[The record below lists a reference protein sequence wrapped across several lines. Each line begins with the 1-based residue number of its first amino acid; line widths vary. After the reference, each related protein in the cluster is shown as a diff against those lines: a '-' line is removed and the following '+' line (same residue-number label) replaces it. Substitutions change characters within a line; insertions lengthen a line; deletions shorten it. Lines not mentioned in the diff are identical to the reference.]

1 MKFQRSN
8 ILEKIFQ
15 QCLYLHY
22 IFLKNQHY
30 AFISSCQHI
39 QLLMYFLKKII
50 SPMAYSSS
58 QCQLLSYIVTGYRH
72 QMLVVFIYITACR
85 QSSHWKFTNTI
96 VISVQKKEPFQFL
109 LLDNRLS
116 FHCTHILVIAYNDA
130 DILVSAY
137 SISNLL
143 TNMLV
148 TPANILV

>member
-15 QCLYLHY
+15 QCSYLHY

-72 QMLVVFIYITACR
+72 CRCQQRLFTLLHAGNLVIGVYKHY
-85 QSSHWKFTNTI
+85 SHISLEKRT
-96 VISVQKKEPFQFL
+96 ISVSAFRQQTFFPLHTHSGYCIQCCRHSSTCL
-109 LLDNRLS
+109 LY
-116 FHCTHILVIAYNDA
+116 I
-130 DILVSAY
+130 
-137 SISNLL
+137 
-143 TNMLV
+143 
-148 TPANILV
+148 

>member
-15 QCLYLHY
+15 QCSYLHY

-72 QMLVVFIYITACR
+72 CR
-85 QSSHWKFTNTI
+85 CQQCLFT
-96 VISVQKKEPFQFL
+96 L
-109 LLDNRLS
+109 LHAGN
-116 FHCTHILVIAYNDA
+116 LVIGSLQTLQSYQFRKKNHFSFCFQTIDFLSTAHTFW
-130 DILVSAY
+130 LLHTMMQTFQS
-137 SISNLL
+137 LL
-143 TNMLV
+143 TLYL
-148 TPANILV
+148 TC